1 MEDNQEQVKIELAIL
16 EQKLENLK
24 PIIVKIDA
32 AIEKLSEVN
41 TTVSR
46 MLAVHEERISNQ
58 EEVDKLLFAK
68 VDKLRDKVDVN
79 NDSLLSR
86 LQSLEKKIWIT
97 VGCVSTVTVFFS
109 NPSFFLNL
117 TQPVQQPI
125 INRDMVNC
133 HGFY

>member
-79 NDSLLSR
+79 NDSLLTR

-125 INRDMVNC
+125 INRDMGN
-133 HGFY
+133 

>member
-125 INRDMVNC
+125 INRDMGN
-133 HGFY
+133 

>member
-1 MEDNQEQVKIELAIL
+1 M
-16 EQKLENLK
+16 
-24 PIIVKIDA
+24 KIDA

-125 INRDMVNC
+125 INRDMGN
-133 HGFY
+133 

>member
-1 MEDNQEQVKIELAIL
+1 VEDNQEQVKIELAIL

-125 INRDMVNC
+125 INRDMGN
-133 HGFY
+133 